1 MKLIYQHMLSFLLII
16 LTSIAIIG
24 YSVINFES
32 GQAYETTYQRLEG
45 YGSSL
50 GELALIRNQEG
61 KKELLSVK
69 FLTKLQLIMQSDDL
83 RLRVYNA
90 KKEQVYPNSKN
101 TDQPELK
108 LPNSIWKQLKLG
120 NGIRIKND
128 HQNDMKTPARLSNR
142 DAYTSVLVPWFS
154 NDKLIG
160 VAWLGARIKNV
171 EQPVNLAKKNL
182 ISAFVVTMM
191 VSLILSYVLSYYSL
205 VKIKR
210 LSRATRKVA
219 EGNLDVR
226 INHKGHDEIDQL
238 AGDFNS
244 MVKALKESA
253 EAVKAQERRRD
264 QFMADAAH
272 EMRTPLTTLNG
283 ILEGLEYN
291 AIPEEAKPK
300 SYQLMHRETNRLIR
314 LVNENLDYEK
324 IRNNQITLHKTN
336 FDANILLNDL
346 KTQLK
351 TNADKENDTI
361 ELEIPE
367 QLMIYADRDRFTQIM
382 VNLVQNAIQFTK
394 NGKITVSAKRLDHG
408 AQIAVSDTGIGMSKD
423 QIKYIFERFYKAD
436 PSRAKL
442 GGKGESGLGLA
453 IVLSLIKQH
462 GGKISVESTP
472 KKGSTFTVVFFD
484 KGFEEYVKD

>member
-1 MKLIYQHMLSFLLII
+1 MLSFLLII

-32 GQAYETTYQRLEG
+32 GQAYQNTYQRLEG

-472 KKGSTFTVVFFD
+472 QKGSTFTVVFFD

>member
-1 MKLIYQHMLSFLLII
+1 MLSFLLII